1 MVWYKH
7 RLFLPKGWGGFSMSQ
22 KATTAEKANQKA
34 KDKIIE
40 AALELFYYN
49 GFNSTTVRQ
58 IAGKASV
65 NPALVSY
72 YFGSKKGLLE
82 ALMVN
87 FYESYFEVL
96 ERHQKEMPQDA
107 GKKLL
112 TLLEIAFDYLFDSY
126 KMTRFIY
133 RELTLD
139 SMLIREVMT
148 TYLAKEKYYYLSVIE
163 EVIEKRA
170 LKTMDAEMIV
180 LQLLNTLYMP
190 FLQPQVI
197 REVYYIEPLSKEFK
211 RRYYEQLS
219 NRLFFLLTAQNE

>member
-1 MVWYKH
+1 MVVKTSI
-7 RLFLPKGWGGFSMSQ
+7 RKTGEQRRS
-22 KATTAEKANQKA
+22 TQKA

-40 AALELFYYN
+40 AATDLFYFE
-49 GFNSTTVRQ
+49 GFKSTTVRQ
-58 IAGKASV
+58 IAKKASV

-96 ERHQKEMPQDA
+96 ESQRKMLSEQQDVHH
-107 GKKLL
+107 KLL
-112 TLLEIAFDYLFDSY
+112 SLVNVAFNYLFESY

-139 SMLIREVMT
+139 SMLIREVMS
-148 TYLAKEKYYYLSVIE
+148 TYISKEKYYYLSVMEEALEKEQISAIDIE
-163 EVIEKRA
+163 MV
-170 LKTMDAEMIV
+170 V
-180 LQLLNTLYMP
+180 LQILNILYMP

-197 REVYYIEPLSKEFK
+197 REVYHMEPLSMTFK
-211 RRYYEQLS
+211 KRYYDQLS
-219 NRLFFLLTAQNE
+219 GWITFYLASQTVQTQTLHP